1 MIEKGKDTSICCNYC
16 GWKVPVDFLQ
26 IIKENA
32 GSLFC
37 EFCGIEI
44 ELDINK
50 SSEKD
55 NRENLKSSNKPNVSG
70 NNNLKKS
77 SKPSVRLIIKDE
89 DFPRIFKENLI
100 IVISR
105 LIYIYIRIW
114 ENETNTSANRETI
127 TKSSFYELACK
138 IKPIID
144 SKISHNFL
152 LNLNKIDIAEFED
165 WLKLLQKKLHSD
177 EAYLNHFKCFL
188 LWLIKIV
195 IKLMS
200 EMWEMKNIPIF
211 HSTILK
217 DLKNY
222 NFSFA
227 AIEEDIRVGTDDI
240 TAKNNIIN
248 ISDLRQ
254 KISIE
259 INSLIKKADGI
270 KDQKENLLLKSRE
283 ILEKHIERA
292 ENNEFTI
299 TKNANFKVIAATIIF
314 TVLVSN
320 NNIPKINIAQLSG
333 IAYSSI
339 SRYYT
344 RYFKEL
350 YPKIDSRITSL
361 YGFSKIKNI
370 ISLYFFNLIKN
381 GDMKTHELV
390 LNLKRN
396 FKLALIKQLSKREMT
411 LLNDLSIQKEDI
423 FIQYFSE
430 LVVVVKELVISSRM
444 NKKIN
449 ARFTVKYLAEYLY
462 NKEISLL
469 QDFDGFYSSII
480 EIFDFLK
487 KKFPNSF
494 PSRTLSLKGLSKKAK
509 NKKIIDYRRVV
520 GSRIKIYIIKHI
532 YRGLYLRNGKL
543 KCPSCAKEGLYINTD
558 ISRLNALDFHHFGE
572 KEDTYSAS
580 ELFRKFSENQS
591 NPHFL
596 EDLIDKME
604 SEKVKLLCKNHHS
617 LETYKYFNYFNHLI
631 MWDKIFSYS
640 PELIHVLIRISVD
653 NHRDTKNLPAISKDL
668 IRLEIA
674 YLLKKRYIIEY
685 FYGDYCH
692 TCGEFSTRK
701 YLNAFHFNHIH
712 EDKKTV
718 TFTKLSKYLSC
729 SEIIRILDEQEGG
742 GGFICA
748 NCHEIIHFDKHV
760 HLLNQIYEDKNIIKK
775 VLEDRNRVLQKFTPI
790 HKSSE
795 IKDPLKQSMRI
806 SDSFEKYLTAIYRV
820 SKSGCLVTNKAL
832 ASELSLLV
840 YGVISRFFKRNKVV
854 MKQYVEI
861 DKTKRPTVYTL
872 TNKGVEVI
880 SLIQY
885 FKEYYN
891 SN

>member
-1 MIEKGKDTSICCNYC
+1 MIEKGKDTSLCCNYC
-16 GWKVPVDFLQ
+16 GWKIPHDLIQ
-26 IIKENA
+26 QIKENA
-32 GSLFC
+32 ESLFC

-44 ELDINK
+44 ELSINDT
-50 SSEKD
+50 SEKD
-55 NRENLKSSNKPNVSG
+55 NSENLKSINKPFVSD
-70 NNNLKKS
+70 NSNLKKS
-77 SKPSVRLIIKDE
+77 QKFSVRLIIKDE
-89 DFPRIFKENLI
+89 DFPKIFKENLI
-100 IVISR
+100 TVISR

-114 ENETNTSANRETI
+114 ENETNTSASRKTI
-127 TKSSFYELACK
+127 TKSSFYDLACK
-138 IKPIID
+138 IKPIIER
-144 SKISHNFL
+144 KVSHNFL
-152 LNLNKIDIAEFED
+152 RNLHQISIAEFED
-165 WLKLLQKKLHSD
+165 WLRLLQKKLHSD
-177 EAYLNHFKCFL
+177 KLYLNHFKCFL

-195 IKLMS
+195 IKLIS
-200 EMWEMKNIPIF
+200 EMWEMKNIPFF

-227 AIEEDIRVGTDDI
+227 AIKEDNRVGTDDI
-240 TAKNNIIN
+240 SN
-248 ISDLRQ
+248 LRQ
-254 KISIE
+254 KLSIE
-259 INSLIKKADGI
+259 ISTLIKKADGI
-270 KDQKENLLLKSRE
+270 KDQEENLLLKSRE

-292 ENNEFTI
+292 KNNEFII
-299 TKNANFKVIAATIIF
+299 TKNANFKVIAATIVF
-314 TVLVSN
+314 TALVSN
-320 NNIPKINIAQLSG
+320 NTMPKINIAKLSG

-350 YPKIDSRITSL
+350 YPKKFSRVTSL

-381 GDMKTHELV
+381 GDMKTHEMV
-390 LNLKRN
+390 INLKRN
-396 FKLALIKQLSKREMT
+396 FKPALIKQLSKREMT
-411 LLNDLSIQKEDI
+411 LLNDLYIKKEDI
-423 FIQYFSE
+423 FTKYISE
-430 LVVVVKELVISSRM
+430 LVVVVKELVISSLI
-444 NKKIN
+444 NKKIK
-449 ARFTVKYLAEYLY
+449 ARFTIKYLAEYLY

-509 NKKIIDYRRVV
+509 YKKTIDYRRVV

-532 YRGLYLRNGKL
+532 YKGLYLRNGKL
-543 KCPSCAKEGLYINTD
+543 QCPSCKKEGLYINSD
-558 ISRLNALDFHHFGE
+558 ISRLNALDFHHVGE
-572 KEDTYSAS
+572 KKDTYSAS
-580 ELFRKFSENQS
+580 KLFRKFSENQS
-591 NPHFL
+591 NPHVL
-596 EDLIDKME
+596 EDLIKKME

-617 LETYKYFNYFNHLI
+617 LETYKNFNYFNHLI

-640 PELIHVLIRISVD
+640 PEVIHVLIRIAVD
-653 NHRDTKNLPAISKDL
+653 NHRDTKNLLAISKDL

-692 TCGEFSTRK
+692 TCGEFSIKK
-701 YLNAFHFNHIH
+701 YLNAFHFNHMQ

-718 TFTKLSKYLSC
+718 TFTKLSKYLTC
-729 SEIIRILDEQEGG
+729 SEIVRILVEQEGG

-748 NCHEIIHFDKHV
+748 NCHETIHYDKHV
-760 HLLNQIYEDKNIIKK
+760 HLLNQIYEDKNTIKK
-775 VLEDRNRVLQKFTPI
+775 VLEDRKRVLQKFTPI
-790 HKSSE
+790 NNSSD

-806 SDSFEKYLTAIYRV
+806 SDSFEKYLTAINRV

-832 ASELSLLV
+832 ANELSLLV
-840 YGVISRFFKRNKVV
+840 YGVVSRFFKRNKVV

-872 TNKGVEVI
+872 TNKGLEVI